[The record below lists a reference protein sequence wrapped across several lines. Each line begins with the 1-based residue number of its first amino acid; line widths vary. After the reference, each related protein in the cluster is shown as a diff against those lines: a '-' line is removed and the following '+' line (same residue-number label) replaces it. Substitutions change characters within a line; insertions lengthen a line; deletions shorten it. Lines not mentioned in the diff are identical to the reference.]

1 MLGRNIQ
8 LIRESFARNSYYFA
22 NVPDDL
28 PPPASGTKACF
39 AGDVQKVLKAW
50 ELSASFCWYFYV
62 LLRDLE
68 KKYPIPIPVAPA
80 MQMTAGHMS
89 RAKPMATGP
98 NQPVLA

>member
-8 LIRESFARNSYYFA
+8 LIWKSFAKKSYYFA
-22 NVPDDL
+22 NVPDHLL
-28 PPPASGTKACF
+28 PLAFGARAC
-39 AGDVQKVLKAW
+39 AADEMPEVPKVW
-50 ELSASFCWYFYV
+50 ELSASVCLHFYV